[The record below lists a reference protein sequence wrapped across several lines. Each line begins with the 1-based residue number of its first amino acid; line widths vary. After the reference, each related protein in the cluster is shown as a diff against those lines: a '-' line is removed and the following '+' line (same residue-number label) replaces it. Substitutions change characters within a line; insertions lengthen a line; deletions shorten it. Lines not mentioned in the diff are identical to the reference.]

1 MRKMTK
7 VDFVLF
13 FHSTLKRYLEAWED
27 FLKKEL
33 EKIETEIKET
43 VPKNEEEEFY
53 LDYLESELGRLLSY
67 DFPSIHRNSFL
78 VSCCSYLEE
87 RLHYFCKDLR
97 DKHNLPL
104 KERDL
109 KGNALERAKKYFT
122 KLGKIDIPDNWEE
135 IVIISDIRN
144 CIVHKE
150 GRIDSGNQ
158 KKDKKI
164 QDYIDGR
171 SDIKYDKNKKIIL
184 DKEYCVHV
192 LDSIRILF
200 EALYSNSRRPSA

>member
-7 VDFVLF
+7 VDIVLF
-13 FHSTLKRYLEAWED
+13 FHSTLKQYLETWED

-33 EKIETEIKET
+33 KKFETEIKET
-43 VPKNEEEEFY
+43 VPKNEEEELY
-53 LDYLESELGRLLSY
+53 LDYLESELGRQLSY

-87 RLHYFCKDLR
+87 QLYYFCEDLR

-104 KERDL
+104 KVSDL
-109 KGNALERAKKYFT
+109 KGNALERVKKYFT
-122 KLGKIDIPDNWEE
+122 KLGKIDIPANWEE
-135 IVIISDIRN
+135 ILSISDIRN
-144 CIVHKE
+144 CIVHNE

-158 KKDKKI
+158 KKDRKI
-164 QDYIDGR
+164 QDYIDRR
-171 SDIKYDKNKKIIL
+171 SDIKYDKDKKIIL

-192 LDSIRILF
+192 LDSIRTLF
-200 EALYSNSRRPSA
+200 EAFYSNSRRPSA

>member
-7 VDFVLF
+7 VDIVLF
-13 FHSTLKRYLEAWED
+13 FHSTLKQYLETWED

-33 EKIETEIKET
+33 QKLETEIKET
-43 VPKNEEEEFY
+43 VPKNEEEELY

-87 RLHYFCKDLR
+87 RLFYFCEDLR

-104 KERDL
+104 KVSDL
-109 KGNALERAKKYFT
+109 KGNALERVKKYFT

-135 IVIISDIRN
+135 ILSISNIRN
-144 CIVHKE
+144 CIIHNE
-150 GRIDSGNQ
+150 GRID
-158 KKDKKI
+158 DRKI

-171 SDIKYDKNKKIIL
+171 SDIKYDKGKKIML

-192 LDSIRILF
+192 LDSIRTLF